1 MTEQEFLER
10 FDKGEKFSESE
21 LDSLRWE
28 FNEVETIY
36 GDNKRWS
43 RFAQTIFEV
52 QGRLFAL
59 DWEEG
64 LTENQENEFFNQP
77 YEVEKR
83 TKVIEVDEYAPK
95 AQKD

>member
-1 MTEQEFLER
+1 MTNQEFLKR
-10 FDKGEKFSESE
+10 FNNGEKFSESE
-21 LDSLRWE
+21 LNALRWE

-36 GDNKRWS
+36 GENRRWS
-43 RFAQTIFEV
+43 RSAQTIFDV

-83 TKVIEVDEYAPK
+83 TKTIVINEYVK
-95 AQKD
+95 KEKE

>member
-1 MTEQEFLER
+1 MLEQEFLEK
-10 FDKGEKFSESE
+10 FDKGEKFSERE
-21 LDSLRWE
+21 LDSLRWGLD
-28 FNEVETIY
+28 EVETIY
-36 GDNKRWS
+36 GENNRWS
-43 RFAQTIFEV
+43 RSAKTIFDV

-83 TKVIEVDEYAPK
+83 TKTIVVNEYIK
-95 AQKD
+95 KG

>member
-1 MTEQEFLER
+1 MTDQEFLER
-10 FDKGEKFSESE
+10 FDKGEKFSERE

-36 GDNKRWS
+36 GDNRRWS
-43 RFAQTIFEV
+43 RSAQTIFEV

>member
-1 MTEQEFLER
+1 MTDQEFLER

-28 FNEVETIY
+28 LDEVETIY
-36 GDNKRWS
+36 GENNRWS
-43 RFAQTIFEV
+43 RSAQTIFDV

-83 TKVIEVDEYAPK
+83 TKTIVVNEYVKK
-95 AQKD
+95 AQND